1 MQSQAAVLRRQRPAK
16 RRRIPDAG
24 QGTSQR
30 SRASQASVGRHQAPP
45 DIVDLTVDDSPKA
58 NDNGARGGPSG
69 ARACSL
75 GVPTFEVKSPDRGT
89 APAVPKCP
97 VCLETITDMACGP
110 CGCGPCGCLNC
121 LEIII
126 CACLCFL

>member
-1 MQSQAAVLRRQRPAK
+1 VCAYVK
-16 RRRIPDAG
+16 
-24 QGTSQR
+24 
-30 SRASQASVGRHQAPP
+30 APP

-75 GVPTFEVKSPDRGT
+75 GVPTFDVKSTDRGT
-89 APAVPKCP
+89 GPAVPKCP

-110 CGCGPCGCLNC
+110 CGCGPCGCLKC